1 MKKIFISLFFIF
13 SLIFSQYS
21 FYPTDGLFLMK
32 DAEIRESGKLRL
44 GTYFLYYPKGKEH
57 YLDIP
62 FPTVAYSLA
71 SFLEIGGYYGGTFRA
86 FYGNETIF
94 LATETIVGAKF
105 GSSSYDGALCGK
117 ISIPFLPVLKLGAF
131 FFYPLKV
138 RDSIWNLVP
147 IFPLPEKKLAYSFL
161 LKLKFSDL
169 LPSLPS
175 ILVENG
181 YFKYQDTTYRT
192 LGLGLLISAKRLS
205 VFGELFIEGKKE
217 DKIFDFNKNR
227 VRLTPGFNITLGEV
241 FNIGF
246 SVTKR
251 LNKLTDLPDWQYN
264 LSLSFSSYFLRK
276 PPKKKGF
283 ITGRVLDFETKLPL
297 LAKLI
302 IENVKEVYSDS
313 ITGIYNFSKIAEGQY
328 VIYIEKEGY
337 YREAVPVVI
346 EGEKTTT
353 IDIYLKPILQYGTIA
368 GRVYDKETNRP
379 LSAKVVLK
387 EKGNEILSDS
397 ITGGFR
403 MDNIETGIYTIE
415 AVKENYY
422 PYIQTIEV
430 KAKEVRNLEI
440 PLAKKGAFG
449 VVTGQILDYKEK
461 TPIKAEVEI
470 KEANV
475 KITTEPLTGIYRI
488 ELPVG
493 TYTAVVTSE
502 GYVPQTAPIIIEK
515 DKAQEKNFYL
525 VKKGMVITLR
535 GIYFDFNKATI
546 RPNSYPTLD
555 SAAQILK
562 DNPKII
568 VEIQGHTDNI
578 GSDEYNKK
586 LSLQRAQA
594 VVKYFVKNHGIDI
607 KRLRAVGYGEEKPIA
622 DNSTEEGRA
631 LNRRVEF
638 VIIEEK

>member
-1 MKKIFISLFFIF
+1 MKKIFISLFIVI
-13 SLIFSQYS
+13 SLIFCQYS

-44 GTYFLYYPKGKEH
+44 GTYFLYYPKEKEH

-62 FPTVAYSLA
+62 PTIAYSLS
-71 SFLEIGGYYGGTFRA
+71 SFLEIGGYYGWTFY
-86 FYGNETIF
+86 FNSKETSF
-94 LATETIVGAKF
+94 NR
-105 GSSSYDGALCGK
+105 SSYDGILSGK
-117 ISIPFLPVLKLGAF
+117 VSIPFLPVLKVGAF

-147 IFPLPEKKLAYSFL
+147 IIPFSEKKLAYSFL

-181 YFKYQDTTYRT
+181 YFKYQDTSYRT

-217 DKIFDFNKNR
+217 EKIFDFNKNR
-227 VRLTPGFNITLGEV
+227 VRLTPGFNIALGDI
-241 FNIGF
+241 FNLGF
-246 SVTKR
+246 SVSKR
-251 LNKLTDLPDWQYN
+251 LNDLAEIPDWQYN

-297 LAKLI
+297 LAKLT

-313 ITGIYNFSKIAEGQY
+313 ITGIYNFSKIPEGQY
-328 VIYIEKEGY
+328 VIYVEKDGY
-337 YREAVPVVI
+337 YREAIPVIV
-346 EGEKTTT
+346 EGEKTNTV
-353 IDIYLKPILQYGTIA
+353 DIYLKPILQYGTIA
-368 GRVYDKETNRP
+368 GRVYDKETNQP
-379 LSAKVVLK
+379 LLAKVILK
-387 EKGNEILSDS
+387 EKGTEVLSDS
-397 ITGGFR
+397 LTGGFR
-403 MDNIETGIYTIE
+403 IDNIEVGIYTVE
-415 AVKENYY
+415 VVKENYF
-422 PYIQTIEV
+422 PYTHITEV

-440 PLAKKGAFG
+440 PLAKKGALG
-449 VVTGQILDYKEK
+449 IVTGQVLDYKDRK
-461 TPIKAEVEI
+461 PLKAEVEI
-470 KEANV
+470 KEANI
-475 KITTEPLTGIYRI
+475 KITIDTLTGIYKL

-493 TYTAVVTSE
+493 TYTAIVTSE
-502 GYVPQTAPIIIEK
+502 GYVSQTAPIIVEK
-515 DKAQEKNFYL
+515 DKVQEKNFYL

-535 GIYFDFNKATI
+535 GIYFEFNKATI
-546 RPNSYPTLD
+546 KPESYPILD

-562 DNPKII
+562 DNPKIK
-568 VEIQGHTDNI
+568 VEIQGHTDNV
-578 GSDEYNKK
+578 GSAEYNKK
-586 LSLQRAQA
+586 LSLRRAQA
-594 VVKYFVKNHGIDI
+594 VVNYFVQKHGIDI

-622 DNSTEEGRA
+622 DNATEEGRA

-638 VIIEEK
+638 VIIEEE

>member
-1 MKKIFISLFFIF
+1 MKKIFISLFIVI
-13 SLIFSQYS
+13 SLIFCQYS

-44 GTYFLYYPKGKEH
+44 GTYFLYYPKEKEH

-62 FPTVAYSLA
+62 PTIAYSLS
-71 SFLEIGGYYGGTFRA
+71 SFLEIGGYYGWTFY
-86 FYGNETIF
+86 FNSKETSF
-94 LATETIVGAKF
+94 NR
-105 GSSSYDGALCGK
+105 SSYDGILSGK
-117 ISIPFLPVLKLGAF
+117 VSIPFLPVLKVGAF

-147 IFPLPEKKLAYSFL
+147 IIPFSEKKLAYSFL

-181 YFKYQDTTYRT
+181 YFKYQDTNYRT

-217 DKIFDFNKNR
+217 EKIFDFNKNR
-227 VRLTPGFNITLGEV
+227 VRLTPGFNIALGDI
-241 FNIGF
+241 FNLGF
-246 SVTKR
+246 SVSKR
-251 LNKLTDLPDWQYN
+251 LNDLAEIPDWQYN

-297 LAKLI
+297 LAKLT

-313 ITGIYNFSKIAEGQY
+313 ITGIYNFSKIPEGQY
-328 VIYIEKEGY
+328 VIYVEKDGY
-337 YREAVPVVI
+337 YREAIPVIV
-346 EGEKTTT
+346 EGEKTNTV
-353 IDIYLKPILQYGTIA
+353 DIYLKPILQYGTIA
-368 GRVYDKETNRP
+368 GRVYDKETNQP
-379 LSAKVVLK
+379 LLAKVILK
-387 EKGNEILSDS
+387 EKGTEVLSDS
-397 ITGGFR
+397 LTGGFR
-403 MDNIETGIYTIE
+403 IDNIEVGIYTVE
-415 AVKENYY
+415 VVKENYF
-422 PYIQTIEV
+422 PYTHITEV

-440 PLAKKGAFG
+440 PLAKKGALG
-449 VVTGQILDYKEK
+449 IVTGQVLDYKDRK
-461 TPIKAEVEI
+461 PLKAEVEI
-470 KEANV
+470 KEANI
-475 KITTEPLTGIYRI
+475 KITIDTLTGIYKL

-493 TYTAVVTSE
+493 TYTAIVTSE
-502 GYVPQTAPIIIEK
+502 GYVSQTAPIIVEK
-515 DKAQEKNFYL
+515 DKVQEKNFYL

-535 GIYFDFNKATI
+535 GIYFEFNKATI
-546 RPNSYPTLD
+546 KPESYPILD

-562 DNPKII
+562 DNPKIK
-568 VEIQGHTDNI
+568 VEIQGHTDNV
-578 GSDEYNKK
+578 GSAEYNKK
-586 LSLQRAQA
+586 LSLRRAQA
-594 VVKYFVKNHGIDI
+594 VVNYFVQKHGIDI

-622 DNSTEEGRA
+622 DNATEEGRA

-638 VIIEEK
+638 VIIEEE

>member
-1 MKKIFISLFFIF
+1 MKKIFISLFIVISFIF
-13 SLIFSQYS
+13 CQYS

-44 GTYFLYYPKGKEH
+44 GTYFLYYPKEKEH

-62 FPTVAYSLA
+62 PTIAYSLS
-71 SFLEIGGYYGGTFRA
+71 SFLEIGGYYGWTFY
-86 FYGNETIF
+86 FNSKETSF
-94 LATETIVGAKF
+94 NR
-105 GSSSYDGALCGK
+105 SSYDGILSGK
-117 ISIPFLPVLKLGAF
+117 VSIPFLPVLKVGAF

-147 IFPLPEKKLAYSFL
+147 IIPFSEKKLAYSFL

-181 YFKYQDTTYRT
+181 YFKYQDTSYRT

-217 DKIFDFNKNR
+217 EKIFDFNKNR
-227 VRLTPGFNITLGEV
+227 VRLTPGFNIALGDI
-241 FNIGF
+241 FNLGF
-246 SVTKR
+246 SVSKR
-251 LNKLTDLPDWQYN
+251 LNDLAEIPDWQYN

-297 LAKLI
+297 LAKLT

-313 ITGIYNFSKIAEGQY
+313 ITGIYNFSKIPEGQY
-328 VIYIEKEGY
+328 VIYVEKDGY
-337 YREAVPVVI
+337 YREAIPVIV
-346 EGEKTTT
+346 EGEKTNTV
-353 IDIYLKPILQYGTIA
+353 DIYLKPILQYGTIA
-368 GRVYDKETNRP
+368 GRVYDKETNQP
-379 LSAKVVLK
+379 LLAKVILK
-387 EKGNEILSDS
+387 EKGTEVLSDS
-397 ITGGFR
+397 LTGGFR
-403 MDNIETGIYTIE
+403 IDNIEVGIYTVE
-415 AVKENYY
+415 VVKENYF
-422 PYIQTIEV
+422 PYTHITEV

-440 PLAKKGAFG
+440 PLAKKGALG
-449 VVTGQILDYKEK
+449 IVTGQVLDYKDRK
-461 TPIKAEVEI
+461 PLKAEVEI
-470 KEANV
+470 KEANI
-475 KITTEPLTGIYRI
+475 KITIDTLTGIYKL

-493 TYTAVVTSE
+493 TYTAIVTSE
-502 GYVPQTAPIIIEK
+502 GYVSQTAPIIVEK
-515 DKAQEKNFYL
+515 DKVQEKNFYL

-535 GIYFDFNKATI
+535 GIYFEFNKATI
-546 RPNSYPTLD
+546 KPESYPILD

-562 DNPKII
+562 DNPKIK
-568 VEIQGHTDNI
+568 VEIQGHTDNV
-578 GSDEYNKK
+578 GSAEYNKK
-586 LSLQRAQA
+586 LSLRRAQA
-594 VVKYFVKNHGIDI
+594 VVNYFVQKHGIDI

-622 DNSTEEGRA
+622 DNATEEGRA

-638 VIIEEK
+638 VIIEEE

>member
-1 MKKIFISLFFIF
+1 MKKIFISLFIVISFIF
-13 SLIFSQYS
+13 CQYS

-44 GTYFLYYPKGKEH
+44 GSYFLYYPKEKEH

-62 FPTVAYSLA
+62 PTIAYSLS
-71 SFLEIGGYYGGTFRA
+71 SFLEIGGYYGWTFY
-86 FYGNETIF
+86 FNSKETSF
-94 LATETIVGAKF
+94 NR
-105 GSSSYDGALCGK
+105 SSYDGILSGK
-117 ISIPFLPVLKLGAF
+117 VSIPFLPVLKVGAF

-147 IFPLPEKKLAYSFL
+147 IIPFSEKKLAYSFL

-181 YFKYQDTTYRT
+181 YFKYQNTNYRT

-217 DKIFDFNKNR
+217 EKIFDFNKNR
-227 VRLTPGFNITLGEV
+227 VRLTPGFNIALGDI
-241 FNIGF
+241 FNLGF
-246 SVTKR
+246 SVSKR
-251 LNKLTDLPDWQYN
+251 LNDLAEIPDWQYN

-297 LAKLI
+297 LAKLT

-313 ITGIYNFSKIAEGQY
+313 ITGIYNFSKIPEGQY
-328 VIYIEKEGY
+328 VIYVEKDGY
-337 YREAVPVVI
+337 YREAIPVIV
-346 EGEKTTT
+346 EGEKTNTV
-353 IDIYLKPILQYGTIA
+353 DIYLKPILQYGTIA
-368 GRVYDKETNRP
+368 GRVYDKETNQP
-379 LSAKVVLK
+379 LLAKVILK
-387 EKGNEILSDS
+387 EKGTEVLSDS
-397 ITGGFR
+397 LTGGFR
-403 MDNIETGIYTIE
+403 IDNIEVGIYTVE
-415 AVKENYY
+415 VVKENYF
-422 PYIQTIEV
+422 PYTHITEV

-440 PLAKKGAFG
+440 PLAKKGALG
-449 VVTGQILDYKEK
+449 IVTGQVLDYKDRK
-461 TPIKAEVEI
+461 PLKAEVEI
-470 KEANV
+470 KEANI
-475 KITTEPLTGIYRI
+475 KITIDTLTGIYKL

-493 TYTAVVTSE
+493 TYTAIVTSE
-502 GYVPQTAPIIIEK
+502 GYVSQTAPIIVEK
-515 DKAQEKNFYL
+515 DKVQEKNFYL

-535 GIYFDFNKATI
+535 GIYFEFNKATI
-546 RPNSYPTLD
+546 KPESYPILD

-562 DNPKII
+562 DNPKIK
-568 VEIQGHTDNI
+568 VEIQGHTDNV
-578 GSDEYNKK
+578 GSAEYNKK
-586 LSLQRAQA
+586 LSLRRAQA
-594 VVKYFVKNHGIDI
+594 VVNYFVQKHGIDI

-622 DNSTEEGRA
+622 DNATEEGRA

-638 VIIEEK
+638 VIIEEE